1 MRRNHTKAGAFPP
14 LRCGITYK
22 GENDLQ
28 NAVLITGGCGF
39 IGSNFIHHMRKTHT
53 DLKLINLDMLSY
65 SGNPDNLKTIQDDP
79 YYHFVQ
85 GNIADAPLVR
95 SLLEQSRVMAV
106 VHFAAESHVDR
117 SIMEAGTFVQTNVVG
132 THILLESARQYWI
145 HTLSRDP
152 HFRFVHISTDEIYG
166 TLGDD
171 GVFSEESPFRPNSPY
186 AATKA
191 AADLLVRAYF
201 ETYRL
206 PTLIARP
213 SNNYGPYQFPEKFI
227 PLMITNL
234 MKDKPLPIYGRGVN
248 VRDWV
253 FVEDVCRAVDLIM
266 HQGVPGEAYN
276 VGGETEKR
284 NIDVAQ
290 ELVTLFEKDESYLTF
305 VEDRPGHDL
314 RYALNNRKI
323 KEELGWKP
331 TVPFPEGIRQT
342 VGWYKANE
350 WWWTPLKQ
358 KLTSES
364 KGFWT
369 KS

>member
-1 MRRNHTKAGAFPP
+1 LK
-14 LRCGITYK
+14 
-22 GENDLQ
+22 
-28 NAVLITGGCGF
+28 NAILITGGSGF
-39 IGSNFIHHMRKTHT
+39 IGSNFIHHMRRTHPQ
-53 DLKLINLDMLSY
+53 LELINLDILSY
-65 SGNPDNLKTIQDDP
+65 SGNPDNLKALKDDSH
-79 YYHFVQ
+79 YRFVQ
-85 GNIADAPLVR
+85 GDIADGALVKA
-95 SLLEQSRVMAV
+95 LLEQNRVVSV

-117 SIMEAGTFVQTNVVG
+117 SILEAGAFVQTNVVG
-132 THILLESARQYWI
+132 THVLLENARQYWVE
-145 HTLSRDP
+145 TLSRDSS
-152 HFRFVHISTDEIYG
+152 FRFVHISTDEIYG

-171 GVFSEESPFRPNSPY
+171 GFFSEESPFRPNSPY

-234 MKDKPLPIYGRGVN
+234 MEDSPLPIYGRGIN
-248 VRDWV
+248 VRDWI
-253 FVEDVCRAVDLIM
+253 FVGDACRAVDLIM
-266 HQGVPGEAYN
+266 HQGVPGTAYN

-290 ELVTLFEKDESYLTF
+290 ELLAMFSKDESCLSF

-323 KEELGWKP
+323 KDELGWKP
-331 TVPFPEGIRQT
+331 TVPFLEGIEQT
-342 VGWYKANE
+342 VAWYKANE
-350 WWWTPLKQ
+350 WWWKPLKER
-358 KLTSES
+358 LTSES
-364 KGFWT
+364 RGFWT